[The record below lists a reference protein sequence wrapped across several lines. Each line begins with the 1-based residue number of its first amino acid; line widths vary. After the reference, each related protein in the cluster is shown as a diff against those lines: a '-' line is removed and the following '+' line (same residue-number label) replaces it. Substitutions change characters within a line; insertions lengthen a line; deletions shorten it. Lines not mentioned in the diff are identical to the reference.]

1 MKHRTLSDLRNLTAF
16 GLALL
21 FCVGSLSMNAGYSVA
36 SSGALADGAITMAAA
51 IGVVELPPAPVY
63 GPIDTCTDL
72 LDSDGD
78 SVADCSDPDCY
89 GNAYCTGYE
98 SSCSNGIDDDS
109 DGLVDCSDIECAAS
123 LSCKNI

>member
-1 MKHRTLSDLRNLTAF
+1 MKNRTLSDLRNLTILGF
-16 GLALL
+16 ALL
-21 FCVGSLSMNAGYSVA
+21 FCVGSVSMNAGYNVA
-36 SSGALADGAITMAAA
+36 SSGAIADGALTVAAA
-51 IGVVELPPAPVY
+51 IGAVEVPPAPVY
-63 GPIDTCTDL
+63 GPVDTCIDL

-78 SVADCSDPDCY
+78 GAIDCSDPDCY

-109 DGLVDCSDIECAAS
+109 DGLVDCSDLECATS